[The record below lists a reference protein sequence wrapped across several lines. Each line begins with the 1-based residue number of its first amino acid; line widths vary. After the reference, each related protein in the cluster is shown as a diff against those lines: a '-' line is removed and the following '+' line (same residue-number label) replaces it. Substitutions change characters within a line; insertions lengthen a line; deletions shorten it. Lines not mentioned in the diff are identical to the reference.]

1 MRFLTVW
8 FRIFLA
14 LTLLWALAG
23 FIRHRRRARQ
33 ERKLD
38 FSKCYHNTPHAYLD
52 ASEEDIYCCD
62 ICGRPY
68 DDVLH
73 KTK

>member
-1 MRFLTVW
+1 MTWGDWLL
-8 FRIFLA
+8 IGC
-14 LTLLWALAG
+14 TLVAFFGL
-23 FIRHRRRARQ
+23 IRELKNRRAVKRD
-33 ERKLD
+33 RKLD
-38 FSKCYHNTPHAYLD
+38 FSKCYHNTPHAYVD
-52 ASEEDIYCCD
+52 ASQMDIYCCD